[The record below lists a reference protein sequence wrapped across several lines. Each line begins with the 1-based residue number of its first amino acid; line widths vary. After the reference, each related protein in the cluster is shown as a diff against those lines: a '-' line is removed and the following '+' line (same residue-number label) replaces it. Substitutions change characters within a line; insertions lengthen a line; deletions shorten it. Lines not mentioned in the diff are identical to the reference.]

1 MESEVRAEADMTTRF
16 RAETILKD
24 AAKALLIVHRGV
36 NTWIPKSQ
44 IEAYQIQGDGT
55 VIFAIT
61 DWIAEQKGISDE
73 TEAIRAMLAR
83 DERPA
88 VRRRSEKPPPYRPPK
103 AEPVKI
109 NPVAPAVPELD
120 LPDAP
125 AQTGGDVF
133 EEVKPATPP
142 KKTVRVFLAHA
153 KGTTEAAIT
162 VMKSTVIRIL
172 SERAAGRAHVSI
184 VTGFED
190 WEANFKRAGGWDA
203 WARDVVERID
213 FATRE
218 RVYAAIVVTDLYLGK
233 ATAQIV
239 GCALH
244 ASPKLPSFFLNGPK
258 LERIIGV
265 DEVDPNSFRAG
276 WKLRVEETTK

>member
-1 MESEVRAEADMTTRF
+1 MTTRF

-24 AAKALLIVHRGV
+24 VAKALLIVHRGV

-44 IEAYQIQGDGT
+44 IEAYRIEDDGR
-55 VIFAIT
+55 VLFAVS
-61 DWIAEQKGISDE
+61 DWIAEAKGISDE
-73 TEAIRAMLAR
+73 TAEIRSSQENER
-83 DERPA
+83 DLNVLLQRA
-88 VRRRSEKPPPYRPPK
+88 RRRSEKPPPYRPPK

-172 SERAAGRAHVSI
+172 SERAAGRAHISI

-203 WARDVVERID
+203 WARDVVERVD
-213 FATRE
+213 YATRE

-276 WKLRVEETTK
+276 WKLRVEEATK